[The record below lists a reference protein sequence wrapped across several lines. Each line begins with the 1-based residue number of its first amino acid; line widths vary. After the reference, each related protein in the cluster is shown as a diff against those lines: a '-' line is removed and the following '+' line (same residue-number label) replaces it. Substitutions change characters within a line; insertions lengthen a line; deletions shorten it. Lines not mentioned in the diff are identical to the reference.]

1 MVPASVPRS
10 ASVSALESAS
20 SVSPS
25 SAAAFRRAV
34 GAPPRARRPRASRAR
49 LAASASADAPGLPTL
64 SDAST
69 WRLRFDLFSGKDPAA
84 TTPDRAVTVRAKF
97 VVDEGYEPPQGR
109 VEILDDP
116 DGMFLEGGRHRWT
129 LEEVRRRSEAKRS
142 ASPRRPRLSIIVPDA
157 TILPRLVEGTG
168 GSPLARLASPSSDIS
183 LGFGPLDTNNRTLT
197 SARPGFG
204 SGVCSRSLC
213 TLTCS

>member
-1 MVPASVPRS
+1 MMVPASVPRS

-25 SAAAFRRAV
+25 RAAAFRRAV
-34 GAPPRARRPRASRAR
+34 GAPPRARRARASRAR

-142 ASPRRPRLSIIVPDA
+142 EAKRSASPRRPRLSVVY
-157 TILPRLVEGTG
+157 L
-168 GSPLARLASPSSDIS
+168 SSSDIS

>member
-25 SAAAFRRAV
+25 RAAAFRRAV

-142 ASPRRPRLSIIVPDA
+142 EAHPPDVRVYPLLSRMQRFFHVSSKGPVVHHSRVSPPLLLTFLSGSVLWTP
-157 TILPRLVEGTG
+157 TTG
-168 GSPLARLASPSSDIS
+168 P
-183 LGFGPLDTNNRTLT
+183 
-197 SARPGFG
+197 
-204 SGVCSRSLC
+204 
-213 TLTCS
+213 

>member
-1 MVPASVPRS
+1 MMMVPASVPRS

-25 SAAAFRRAV
+25 RAAAFRRAV
-34 GAPPRARRPRASRAR
+34 GAPPRARRPPASRAR

-142 ASPRRPRLSIIVPDA
+142 EAKRSEAKRIPRTSGSIHICLLLTFLSGSVLWTP
-157 TILPRLVEGTG
+157 TTG
-168 GSPLARLASPSSDIS
+168 P
-183 LGFGPLDTNNRTLT
+183 
-197 SARPGFG
+197 
-204 SGVCSRSLC
+204 
-213 TLTCS
+213 

>member
-1 MVPASVPRS
+1 MMVLASVPRS
-10 ASVSALESAS
+10 ASVSALESRRVGA
-20 SVSPS
+20 SPS
-25 SAAAFRRAV
+25 RAAAFRRAV
-34 GAPPRARRPRASRAR
+34 GAPPRARCARASRAR

-142 ASPRRPRLSIIVPDA
+142 EAKRIPPTSGSIHICLLLTFLSGSVLWTP
-157 TILPRLVEGTG
+157 TTG
-168 GSPLARLASPSSDIS
+168 P
-183 LGFGPLDTNNRTLT
+183 
-197 SARPGFG
+197 
-204 SGVCSRSLC
+204 
-213 TLTCS
+213 

>member
-1 MVPASVPRS
+1 MMVPASVPRS

-25 SAAAFRRAV
+25 RAAAFRRAV
-34 GAPPRARRPRASRAR
+34 GAPPRARRPPTSRAR
-49 LAASASADAPGLPTL
+49 LAAPASADAPGLPTL

-142 ASPRRPRLSIIVPDA
+142 EAHPPDVRVYPYLS
-157 TILPRLVEGTG
+157 
-168 GSPLARLASPSSDIS
+168 SSDNS
-183 LGFGPLDTNNRTLT
+183 LGFGPLVTNNRTLT

>member
-1 MVPASVPRS
+1 MMVPASVPRS

-25 SAAAFRRAV
+25 RAAAFRRAV
-34 GAPPRARRPRASRAR
+34 GAPPRARCARASRAR

-142 ASPRRPRLSIIVPDA
+142 EAKRIPPTSASIHYCPGCNDSSAVSSKGPVVHHSRVSPPLLL
-157 TILPRLVEGTG
+157 TILSGSVLWTPTTG
-168 GSPLARLASPSSDIS
+168 P
-183 LGFGPLDTNNRTLT
+183 
-197 SARPGFG
+197 
-204 SGVCSRSLC
+204 
-213 TLTCS
+213 

>member
-1 MVPASVPRS
+1 MSLIA
-10 ASVSALESAS
+10 
-20 SVSPS
+20 
-25 SAAAFRRAV
+25 
-34 GAPPRARRPRASRAR
+34 RARRLLVLAGVAAVFAHAPVRAAEHEWTMQIAAQAGEIIFDIGQDFAERVAR
-49 LAASASADAPGLPTL
+49 MTDGRIRLNILPVGAIVSYNETLDAVSAGLLDGHIT
-64 SDAST
+64 ST
-69 WRLRFDLFSGKDPAA
+69 VYFSGKDPAA

-109 VEILDDP
+109 VEVLDDP

-142 ASPRRPRLSIIVPDA
+142 ASPRRPRLCI
-157 TILPRLVEGTG
+157 TF
-168 GSPLARLASPSSDIS
+168 PSSDTS

>member
-1 MVPASVPRS
+1 MRDRARPLHRPRRRVRRASRRSALRTAPDDGPGVGASVGQRLR
-10 ASVSALESAS
+10 ARVRLERLA
-20 SVSPS
+20 VARRRVPTRG
-25 SAAAFRRAV
+25 RRAS
-34 GAPPRARRPRASRAR
+34 RARRPRASRAR

-142 ASPRRPRLSIIVPDA
+142 EAHPPDVRVYALLSLLLTLLSGSVLWTP
-157 TILPRLVEGTG
+157 TTG
-168 GSPLARLASPSSDIS
+168 P
-183 LGFGPLDTNNRTLT
+183 
-197 SARPGFG
+197 
-204 SGVCSRSLC
+204 
-213 TLTCS
+213 

>member
-1 MVPASVPRS
+1 MMMVPASVPRS

-25 SAAAFRRAV
+25 RAAAFRRAV
-34 GAPPRARRPRASRAR
+34 GAPPRTRRPRASRAR

-142 ASPRRPRLSIIVPDA
+142 ASPRRPRLCI
-157 TILPRLVEGTG
+157 TF
-168 GSPLARLASPSSDIS
+168 PSSDTS